1 MGYKL
6 LKLDVEQKHA
16 VLTLDHEPG
25 NVLTGAMVQELNRAL
40 DEVRES
46 AGLEVLVLRG
56 ARGTFS
62 NGIDLGELRKTRVR
76 RLLQLYHR
84 IFESLRMM
92 DLVSIAAVEGR
103 AGGGGWE
110 LALGCNL
117 IVAAENAT
125 FQLPEITYGIFP
137 TIATTVLPR
146 VVPRRKAM
154 EWILTGCEV
163 GARELL
169 SYGLVN
175 RTFAPGRFAEDLAGF
190 VREITS
196 KSGPVLQLAK
206 QAQYAA
212 YYASYDEALPRVKSL
227 FLRQLLSLEDAQEG
241 LRAWRE
247 DRKPEW
253 KNR

>member
-6 LKLDVEQKHA
+6 LELAIAERHA
-16 VLTLDHEPG
+16 VLTLDHEPR
-25 NVLTGAMVQELNRAL
+25 NMLTGAMVQEINRAL
-40 DEVRES
+40 DEIRDNVE
-46 AGLEVLVLRG
+46 LEVLVLRG
-56 ARGTFS
+56 ARDTFS
-62 NGIDLGELRKTRVR
+62 DGLDLGEFGKARVR
-76 RLLQLYHR
+76 RLLGLYHR
-84 IFESLRMM
+84 VFESLRMM

-103 AGGGGWE
+103 AAGAGWE

-125 FQLPEITYGIFP
+125 FQLPEITHGIFP

-146 VVPRRKAM
+146 VAPRRKAM

-169 SYGLVN
+169 GYGLAN
-175 RTFAPGRFAEDLAGF
+175 RIFAPGRFDEDLDAF

-227 FLRQLLSLEDAQEG
+227 FLRQLLELEDAQEG
-241 LRAWRE
+241 LAAWRE
-247 DRKPEW
+247 ERTPEW